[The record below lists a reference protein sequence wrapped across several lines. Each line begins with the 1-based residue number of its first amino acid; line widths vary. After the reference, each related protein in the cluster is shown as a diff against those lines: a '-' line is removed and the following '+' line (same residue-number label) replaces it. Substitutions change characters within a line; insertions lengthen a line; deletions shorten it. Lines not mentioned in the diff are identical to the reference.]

1 MQWRSPSGY
10 GVDEGGAG
18 PGAVHRLP
26 LSLVQV
32 PHPAVRPKVQGS
44 FHRVGQAVFRVRS
57 SGENQWG
64 KASAGLKAYQAQ
76 RTNART
82 NPAARGAIASQRSSF
97 PRGGNGSLSALLVRL
112 SKGGVHGVFRD
123 FPEPQA
129 AVGTFLLEG
138 DVVH

>member
-1 MQWRSPSGY
+1 MG
-10 GVDEGGAG
+10 
-18 PGAVHRLP
+18 H
-26 LSLVQV
+26 
-32 PHPAVRPKVQGS
+32 
-44 FHRVGQAVFRVRS
+44 AVFRVRS

-76 RTNART
+76 RTNAST
-82 NPAARGAIASQRSSF
+82 NPAAMGANRFPKVFF
-97 PRGGNGSLSALLVRL
+97 PRGGNGSLSALLMRL